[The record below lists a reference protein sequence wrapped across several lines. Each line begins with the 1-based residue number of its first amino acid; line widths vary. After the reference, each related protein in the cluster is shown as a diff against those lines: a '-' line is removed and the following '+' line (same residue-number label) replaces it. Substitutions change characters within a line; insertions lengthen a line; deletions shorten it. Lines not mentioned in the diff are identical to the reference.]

1 MADTFLYC
9 LHILQTLGVCHAQ
22 IARAWYILVQN
33 GMNRMIRPPR
43 SPLAR
48 RAILSILILW
58 LMALAF
64 AGGNISGYSIRSA
77 MAAEERPAEF
87 AIFWETWDYVVA
99 HFVDR
104 ERVDFTAMTYGAIEG
119 MLASLGDE
127 GHTTFLP
134 PDAVK
139 LHQSSLE
146 GSFEGIGAY
155 VSMEDGNVLIVA
167 PINGSPA
174 EQAGILAGDVILEV
188 DGESVEGKSLD
199 QVIFLVRGP
208 ANSEVVLTVRRPE
221 VQEPVTVPITRD
233 RIEVPSVDWS
243 AIPNTDI
250 AYVSIA
256 QFTSSVD
263 KELEAAL
270 REISEAQ
277 ANQGIILDL
286 RNNPGGFLQQ
296 AIQANSQF
304 LPKGDLI
311 LIESDANQNQT
322 VHRSRGLGYAREM
335 PLIVLI
341 NKGTASAG
349 EITAGALKE
358 NERAFLI
365 GETTFGTGTVLN
377 QFGLSD
383 GSAILLGVT
392 NWLTPN
398 GNLIKG
404 QGVTPNLEVEQSPSS
419 KKVNAEMLRDMTTDQ
434 FGTLEDTQF
443 LKALE
448 QLGVEL
454 TAAPLLNSAPHD
466 FVTSE

>member
-9 LHILQTLGVCHAQ
+9 LHILQTLGDCHAQ
-22 IARAWYILVQN
+22 IERAWYILVQN

-87 AIFWETWDYVVA
+87 GIFWETWDYVVA

-127 GHTTFLP
+127 GHTTFFP

-188 DGESVEGKSLD
+188 DGESSKGNRWIRLFSSFAAR
-199 QVIFLVRGP
+199 Q
-208 ANSEVVLTVRRPE
+208 
-221 VQEPVTVPITRD
+221 
-233 RIEVPSVDWS
+233 
-243 AIPNTDI
+243 IP
-250 AYVSIA
+250 
-256 QFTSSVD
+256 
-263 KELEAAL
+263 
-270 REISEAQ
+270 R
-277 ANQGIILDL
+277 
-286 RNNPGGFLQQ
+286 
-296 AIQANSQF
+296 
-304 LPKGDLI
+304 
-311 LIESDANQNQT
+311 
-322 VHRSRGLGYAREM
+322 
-335 PLIVLI
+335 
-341 NKGTASAG
+341 
-349 EITAGALKE
+349 
-358 NERAFLI
+358 
-365 GETTFGTGTVLN
+365 
-377 QFGLSD
+377 
-383 GSAILLGVT
+383 
-392 NWLTPN
+392 
-398 GNLIKG
+398 
-404 QGVTPNLEVEQSPSS
+404 
-419 KKVNAEMLRDMTTDQ
+419 
-434 FGTLEDTQF
+434 
-443 LKALE
+443 
-448 QLGVEL
+448 
-454 TAAPLLNSAPHD
+454 
-466 FVTSE
+466 

>member
-1 MADTFLYC
+1 MLS
-9 LHILQTLGVCHAQ
+9 
-22 IARAWYILVQN
+22 R
-33 GMNRMIRPPR
+33 
-43 SPLAR
+43 
-48 RAILSILILW
+48 ILST
-58 LMALAF
+58 A
-64 AGGNISGYSIRSA
+64 SGS
-77 MAAEERPAEF
+77 
-87 AIFWETWDYVVA
+87 TL
-99 HFVDR
+99 
-104 ERVDFTAMTYGAIEG
+104 TAMTYGAIEG

-174 EQAGILAGDVILEV
+174 EQAGILGWRCNPGGRWRIGRRE
-188 DGESVEGKSLD
+188 SLD

-233 RIEVPSVDWS
+233 RIEVPSVSWS

-263 KELEAAL
+263 RELEAAL

-304 LPKGDLI
+304 LPK
-311 LIESDANQNQT
+311 
-322 VHRSRGLGYAREM
+322 
-335 PLIVLI
+335 
-341 NKGTASAG
+341 
-349 EITAGALKE
+349 
-358 NERAFLI
+358 
-365 GETTFGTGTVLN
+365 
-377 QFGLSD
+377 
-383 GSAILLGVT
+383 AI
-392 NWLTPN
+392 
-398 GNLIKG
+398 
-404 QGVTPNLEVEQSPSS
+404 
-419 KKVNAEMLRDMTTDQ
+419 
-434 FGTLEDTQF
+434 
-443 LKALE
+443 
-448 QLGVEL
+448 
-454 TAAPLLNSAPHD
+454 
-466 FVTSE
+466 